1 MYSYRMYDMLKKST
15 REKYV
20 ARRHDLWHKHCDIT
34 NIHTRRSYKRR
45 IITFLSELKRCSLC
59 LWLSSMPFHMARK
72 NHRLLL
78 SCSCRGEA
86 KQSPF
91 SISNA
96 ALALVLVV
104 HPLFIYLLFIY
115 LLLAFNFNYSI
126 RRPPTHGTARPNL

>member
-1 MYSYRMYDMLKKST
+1 MQNVIKMYSYCMLKYKRKITSLDDTIYGTNTVTLQIYIQEEVT
-15 REKYV
+15 R
-20 ARRHDLWHKHCDIT
+20 
-34 NIHTRRSYKRR
+34 RR

-86 KQSPF
+86 KQSHF

-104 HPLFIYLLFIY
+104 HPLFIY